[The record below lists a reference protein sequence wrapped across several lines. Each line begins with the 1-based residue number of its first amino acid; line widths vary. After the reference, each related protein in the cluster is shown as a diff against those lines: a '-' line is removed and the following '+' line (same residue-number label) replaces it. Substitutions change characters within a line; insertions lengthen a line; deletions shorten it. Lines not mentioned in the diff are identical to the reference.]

1 MAAPVSTESPVFTS
15 TWLTVPSAGAT
26 ISVSIFIASMIT
38 NGSPNFTACPTAAF
52 TERTFPGI
60 GASTVVPPA
69 AAAGAGAAGAGAGA
83 GAVAGAGAA
92 GAGAGAAALGADAAS
107 TGAFGAA
114 TPLRSRD
121 LYASTFSTST
131 SYLFPLI
138 VATYFIITFSS
149 FHLRIAFTNSVLQ
162 ELFLSQPYHHS

>member
-1 MAAPVSTESPVFTS
+1 MTIAAPVSTESPVFTS

-69 AAAGAGAAGAGAGA
+69 AGAAAGAGAAGAAAGA

-92 GAGAGAAALGADAAS
+92 GAGAGAAALGADAAKYRS
-107 TGAFGAA
+107 
-114 TPLRSRD
+114 LRSCYAVAIQGFVRVNL
-121 LYASTFSTST
+121 LYLNFVSFSIDC
-131 SYLFPLI
+131 SYIFHN
-138 VATYFIITFSS
+138 YFFI
-149 FHLRIAFTNSVLQ
+149 
-162 ELFLSQPYHHS
+162 LSLENCVH